1 MWTLKMDE
9 AGNAVARDG
18 KPVFITGD
26 GKEVDYDVNQARN
39 KIKSLCEES
48 KKHRETAE
56 GVIAK
61 LKAFE
66 GIDNPQEALKALE
79 TCRSLDDKKLIDAG
93 EVERLKAEFTKA
105 SSAKLAELQ
114 KSYDELQKQYYDST
128 IGSSFATSS
137 YIAQN
142 LNIPPDMAKAFF
154 GNHFQIDADG
164 KTIAKDGK
172 GNVIYSQTNL
182 GEQAGFEEAIEI
194 LVNNYPHRDSILRSN
209 QASGGGIGGT
219 PSTRSALPASFA
231 DCKTEEQQI
240 AFLKANVK

>member
-1 MWTLKMDE
+1 MWTLKVDE

-66 GIDNPQEALKALE
+66 GIDNPKEALKALE

-128 IGSSFATSS
+128 IGSSFATSNYS
-137 YIAQN
+137 Y
-142 LNIPPDMAKAFF
+142 P
-154 GNHFQIDADG
+154 G
-164 KTIAKDGK
+164 
-172 GNVIYSQTNL
+172 
-182 GEQAGFEEAIEI
+182 
-194 LVNNYPHRDSILRSN
+194 
-209 QASGGGIGGT
+209 
-219 PSTRSALPASFA
+219 
-231 DCKTEEQQI
+231 
-240 AFLKANVK
+240 